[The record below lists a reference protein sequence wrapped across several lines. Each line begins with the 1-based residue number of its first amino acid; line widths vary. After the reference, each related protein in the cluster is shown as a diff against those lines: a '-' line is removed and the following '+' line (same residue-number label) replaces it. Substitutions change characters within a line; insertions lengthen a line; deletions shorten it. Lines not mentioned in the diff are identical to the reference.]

1 VQALKCPQF
10 LRGQTPL
17 FFLISYSPVAG
28 FVDTKLLLV
37 YSDSSKDRG
46 DNVWSEVEMVSRTPK
61 RIHRVVMTLA
71 IVTLLVTAVAI
82 LVSCNNTDV
91 EVNGLSIDPDTV
103 HPGED
108 VHISVGVDNYNYD
121 TMHVYINLWVN
132 DVVMGTQE
140 IDVPGRTNERSS
152 GTAAA
157 FFTITAGAPDTNP
170 YRVTVGNNGVGFK
183 YGEYKVISATPS
195 PTPTPTPTPSPS
207 PSPSSTPTQSP
218 PPASPTPTPTPTQSP
233 PPVSTN
239 LEKWG
244 AEAYAL
250 VSDEYYSPPSWIL
263 SSENRSVRE
272 DLNCQPSLFYSDF
285 LIGNSSIHVK
295 IKPLSGYESDD
306 DQIGFALGFQPGD
319 TNNHKADYLLIDW
332 KSNWEDADKDFG
344 GSSCGP
350 GGKAREGLAVSRVT
364 GIPTAD
370 EFWQHTDQDVTCSP
384 KNEGLT
390 ELARAAHLGST
401 GWVLDHEYDFSFQ
414 FNATS
419 LIVSVDGVPE
429 INIKGNFN
437 DGRLAFY
444 NFSQAGVT
452 YSISAPSTL

>member
-1 VQALKCPQF
+1 M
-10 LRGQTPL
+10 
-17 FFLISYSPVAG
+17 
-28 FVDTKLLLV
+28 
-37 YSDSSKDRG
+37 
-46 DNVWSEVEMVSRTPK
+46 NRTPK
-61 RIHRVVMTLA
+61 RIYRGVMTLA
-71 IVTLLVTAVAI
+71 VVILLVTAVSI
-82 LVSCNNTDV
+82 FTSCNQLEPPIYVT
-91 EVNGLSIDPDTV
+91 GPIIDPPGPFQVGQTV
-103 HPGED
+103 RIKVGIINED
-108 VHISVGVDNYNYD
+108 LSQLSCPV
-121 TMHVYINLWVN
+121 NLWIN
-132 DVVMGTQE
+132 DIYMGTE
-140 IDVPGRTNERSS
+140 TKEVP
-152 GTAAA
+152 AKDA
-157 FFTITAGAPDTNP
+157 FGVRGGAEAVFTITAGTPGT
-170 YRVTVGNNGVGFK
+170 YKVTAGNDVNGLV

-195 PTPTPTPTPSPS
+195 PTPTPTPTPTSTSTPTPSPS
-207 PSPSSTPTQSP
+207 PSPGSTPTQSP

-239 LEKWG
+239 LEQWT

-250 VSDEYYSPPSWIL
+250 VSDEYYSPPSWTV
-263 SSENRSVRE
+263 SSDKKSVRQ
-272 DLNCQPSLFYSDF
+272 DQNCQPSLFYSDF
-285 LIGNSSIHVK
+285 LAGNSSIHVK

-306 DQIGFALGFQPGD
+306 DQVGFALGFQPGD

-344 GSSCGP
+344 GSSCGR
-350 GGKAREGLAVSRVT
+350 GGLAKEGLAVSRVT